1 MVGGV
6 VDIGVAEATPAA
18 ATPAAVITAVTD
30 VDSIATTAIIVAAAA
45 AAADG
50 VATGVKTLAIILVLS
65 GTMLY
70 RAVCVE
76 QLDHFRYRVK

>member
-1 MVGGV
+1 MVGV
-6 VDIGVAEATPAA
+6 VGDIGVEATPAA
-18 ATPAAVITAVTD
+18 ATTAAVVTAVTD
-30 VDSIATTAIIVAAAA
+30 VDSVATVAIIVAG

-50 VATGVKTLAIILVLS
+50 VATGDKTLAIILVLS

-76 QLDHFRYRVK
+76 LTRGCYLGPLI